1 MALPCKIKVKR
12 GYAVR
17 RTLCVQ
23 KPFGQKK
30 PSVSDDLFCL
40 NPCEALLVL
49 KKTAAPSEERFAF
62 RSPSGRRSLRLQ
74 IDSYVLLLCE
84 ALLKTAGFLLSVSS
98 SEKHSFSSAKLLHSS
113 LLVLHLRSTASHRRS
128 L

>member
-30 PSVSDDLFCL
+30 PSASDDLFCL
-40 NPCEALLVL
+40 NPCEALLKNIV
-49 KKTAAPSEERFAF
+49 
-62 RSPSGRRSLRLQ
+62 
-74 IDSYVLLLCE
+74 
-84 ALLKTAGFLLSVSS
+84 FLLRN
-98 SEKHSFSSAKLLHSS
+98 FFTLHS
-113 LLVLHLRSTASHRRS
+113 
-128 L
+128 